1 MTGFASVAQGN
12 TAVTMPWGK
21 HKGKPLDQVPP
32 DYLRWAITNA
42 SIMSDEL
49 RAAIEQQ
56 LNLAVGSTRAPDAPP
71 VAESDVKNIQAMLIQ
86 ARIRI
91 KDLEGQLK
99 QARAAVVPATVKLTD
114 SGEFR
119 RILKQW
125 FGAMSRQ
132 FHPDMGGTAEKQ
144 ALVNIL
150 YRDLMRR
157 VEEAGR

>member
-1 MTGFASVAQGN
+1 MTGFATVAQGN
-12 TAVTMPWGK
+12 TGTVMPWGK
-21 HKGKPLDQVPP
+21 HKGKPLDQVPS
-32 DYLRWAITNA
+32 DYLRWALRKA
-42 SIMSDEL
+42 SQMSVEL
-49 RAAIEQQ
+49 RAAIETH
-56 LNLAVGSTRAPDAPP
+56 LMIPPDTGKQPLFPTSGEDDAAALKREIAKAGRRI
-71 VAESDVKNIQAMLIQ
+71 AE
-86 ARIRI
+86 
-91 KDLEGQLK
+91 LEAALK
-99 QARAAVVPATVKLTD
+99 QARAAAVPAAVKLTD